1 MSQQQMYLP
10 VPTNAEIGL
19 GYKIDYFERLINE
32 VDHNQ
37 FKITKDEFL
46 DWIHHNYQCVFI
58 LGKELSLNDYKKLSK

>member
-19 GYKIDYFERLINE
+19 GFKIDYYTRLIE
-32 VDHNQ
+32 EIDHNRY
-37 FKITKDEFL
+37 KITRDEFL

-58 LGKELSLNDYKKLSK
+58 LGKELSLNEYKKLSK